1 MEKERS
7 FLKRFSALKRE
18 RIDKLLVLRGFFESR
33 EKAQRAL
40 MAGLVF
46 VDGKR
51 VDKAGEKVPED
62 ADIEIKG
69 ETCPYVSRGGLKL
82 KKAIDEFKISLLGK
96 ICLDVGASTGGF
108 TDCMLKEGALKV
120 YSVDVGYGQLHWSL
134 RNDPRVILIERFN
147 ARYLSRNVVPEDID
161 FFAMDLSFISV
172 KKVLPAVRKLLREGD
187 GEGVILIKPQF
198 EAGREHVKGG
208 VVREKEVHVK
218 VVQDIV
224 DFVEGELNLFSLG
237 LTYSP
242 LKGPEGNIEFLLH
255 IGFRKGSFGREMIL
269 SVVESAHLVL
279 GD

>member
-1 MEKERS
+1 MEIEKN
-7 FLKRFSALKRE
+7 FLERFSGLKRE

-46 VDGKR
+46 VNGRR
-51 VDKAGEKVPED
+51 VDKVGERVPED
-62 ADIEIKG
+62 ANIEVKG
-69 ETCPYVSRGGLKL
+69 EACPYVSRGGLKL
-82 KKAIDEFKISLLGK
+82 KKAIDEFRISLSGK
-96 ICLDVGASTGGF
+96 VCLDVGASTGGF
-108 TDCMLKEGALKV
+108 TDCMLKEGASRV

-134 RNDPRVILIERFN
+134 RNDPRVIVIERFN
-147 ARYLSRNVVPEDID
+147 ARYLNKEIIPEDVD

-172 KKVLPAVRKLLREGD
+172 KKVLPAVRGLLKEGE

-208 VVREKEVHVK
+208 VVREREVHVK

-224 DFVEGELNLFSLG
+224 DFIESELSLFPLG

-255 IGFRKGSFGREMIL
+255 TGFKKGSFGREMIL
-269 SVVESAHLVL
+269 SVVESAHLAL
-279 GD
+279 GG